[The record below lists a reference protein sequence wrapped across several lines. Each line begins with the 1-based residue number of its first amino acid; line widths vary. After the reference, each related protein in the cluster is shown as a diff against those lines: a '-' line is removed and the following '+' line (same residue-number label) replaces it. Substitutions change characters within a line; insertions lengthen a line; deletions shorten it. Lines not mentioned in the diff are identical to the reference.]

1 MNFKH
6 MLFRAA
12 SALLLVSGLGFAGC
26 DDADPD
32 AFLSVTRQE
41 IEVEYTGLTTEGEM
55 VNFDLGTN
63 RSWRAS
69 YVEEWIHLTH
79 TEGDRGRVRIFL
91 SIDENN
97 TGEDRTGF
105 IIFEGDG
112 GTRRTI
118 AVTQKL
124 KVDALSVTPA
134 KITVVKSGL
143 LETGEKAAI
152 FISTNC
158 DWEISV
164 ADDSK
169 WISPVKT
176 SGAPGD
182 ESIDLDIA
190 QNTTDGVR
198 TGTFTVP
205 ADSKTATVTVTQ
217 NLEGLK
223 VSVSSFLVNKFGFS
237 DEDRTPLTFTVTAAE
252 AWTAQ
257 SDGWLTPSPASGD
270 AGQTEVTLTVGEN
283 TTGAPRNGEVKIL
296 TSLTGLETVVR
307 VAQNAKNSLF
317 DDDGKEVGYV
327 YYDEPF
333 DWTSKFKGADCVG
346 EHTQKGAVNIYT
358 EVNKDQYV
366 VDKAFSDAGLT
377 DFNPDLRTIY
387 ACSDYLKMGAGDK
400 QTGIILPA
408 LAIPEGQA
416 TDIELTFV
424 AASNI
429 GGDGTGK
436 PDAVTVT
443 VAILEGPGSINGDQ
457 GKESEPM
464 TPGEHWEWTPM
475 SVKLYGITGETR
487 VVIRSTQQG
496 LSGYYRWY
504 LDNVKMTKIAAE

>member
-1 MNFKH
+1 MDFKYIII
-6 MLFRAA
+6 RAS
-12 SALLLVSGLGFAGC
+12 SALLLLSGPLFTAC
-26 DDADPD
+26 DDDDPD
-32 AFLSVTRQE
+32 AFITVSKQE
-41 IEVEYTGLTTEGEM
+41 IEVEYNGLTANGET
-55 VNFDLGTN
+55 VNFDLGSNHAWQAT
-63 RSWRAS
+63 
-69 YVEEWIHLTH
+69 YVEEWIHPPH
-79 TEGDRGRVRIFL
+79 TEGDRGRTRIFL
-91 SIDENN
+91 AIDEND
-97 TGEDRTGF
+97 TGKDREGYV
-105 IIFEGDG
+105 IFEGG
-112 GTRRTI
+112 GSRRTV

-124 KVDALSVTPA
+124 KIDALMVSPG
-134 KITVVKSGL
+134 KLTVVRSGL
-143 LETGEKAAI
+143 LETGEKASVY
-152 FISTNC
+152 ISANS
-158 DWEISV
+158 DWTIEPSG
-164 ADDSK
+164 DSG
-169 WISPVKT
+169 WITPSKT
-176 SGAPGD
+176 SGKAGEEDVELTIAP
-182 ESIDLDIA
+182 
-190 QNTTDGVR
+190 NTTGAVR
-198 TGTFTVP
+198 TGTFVVT
-205 ADSKTATVTVTQ
+205 AGSKKATVTVTQ

-223 VSVSSFLVNKFGFS
+223 VSATSFRVNKFGFA
-237 DEDRTPLTFTVTAAE
+237 DEERTPLTFTVTAAE
-252 AWTAQ
+252 AWTSTA
-257 SDGWLTPSPASGD
+257 DGWLTLSPASGD

>member
-55 VNFDLGTN
+55 VNFELGTN
-63 RSWRAS
+63 RSWRAT

-198 TGTFTVP
+198 TGTFTVT

-223 VSVSSFLVNKFGFS
+223 VSVNSFSVNKFGFA

-252 AWTAQ
+252 AWTAE

-317 DDDGKEVGYV
+317 DDD
-327 YYDEPF
+327 
-333 DWTSKFKGADCVG
+333 
-346 EHTQKGAVNIYT
+346 GAVNIYT

-475 SVKLYGITGETR
+475 SVKLYGITGETQ

>member
-169 WISPVKT
+169 WITPVKT

-198 TGTFTVP
+198 TGTFTVT

-317 DDDGKEVGYV
+317 DDDGKEVRLCLLRRAVRLDFEVQRCRLRGRTYAEGSGQ
-327 YYDEPF
+327 YLH
-333 DWTSKFKGADCVG
+333 GG
-346 EHTQKGAVNIYT
+346 EQGSIRSRQSV
-358 EVNKDQYV
+358 
-366 VDKAFSDAGLT
+366 FRCRT
-377 DFNPDLRTIY
+377 DRFQSRFTDDLRLLGLSQNGCRRQ
-387 ACSDYLKMGAGDK
+387 ADRNHPAGSCDSRGAG
-400 QTGIILPA
+400 
-408 LAIPEGQA
+408 
-416 TDIELTFV
+416 
-424 AASNI
+424 
-429 GGDGTGK
+429 
-436 PDAVTVT
+436 
-443 VAILEGPGSINGDQ
+443 
-457 GKESEPM
+457 
-464 TPGEHWEWTPM
+464 H
-475 SVKLYGITGETR
+475 
-487 VVIRSTQQG
+487 
-496 LSGYYRWY
+496 
-504 LDNVKMTKIAAE
+504 

>member
-1 MNFKH
+1 M
-6 MLFRAA
+6 
-12 SALLLVSGLGFAGC
+12 
-26 DDADPD
+26 
-32 AFLSVTRQE
+32 
-41 IEVEYTGLTTEGEM
+41 
-55 VNFDLGTN
+55 
-63 RSWRAS
+63 
-69 YVEEWIHLTH
+69 
-79 TEGDRGRVRIFL
+79 
-91 SIDENN
+91 
-97 TGEDRTGF
+97 
-105 IIFEGDG
+105 
-112 GTRRTI
+112 
-118 AVTQKL
+118 TQKL

-198 TGTFTVP
+198 TGTFTVT

-223 VSVSSFLVNKFGFS
+223 VSVNSFSVNKFGFA

-252 AWTAQ
+252 AWTAE

-317 DDDGKEVGYV
+317 DDDGKEVGMSIT
-327 YYDEPF
+327 
-333 DWTSKFKGADCVG
+333 TS
-346 EHTQKGAVNIYT
+346 
-358 EVNKDQYV
+358 
-366 VDKAFSDAGLT
+366 
-377 DFNPDLRTIY
+377 
-387 ACSDYLKMGAGDK
+387 
-400 QTGIILPA
+400 
-408 LAIPEGQA
+408 
-416 TDIELTFV
+416 
-424 AASNI
+424 
-429 GGDGTGK
+429 
-436 PDAVTVT
+436 
-443 VAILEGPGSINGDQ
+443 
-457 GKESEPM
+457 
-464 TPGEHWEWTPM
+464 
-475 SVKLYGITGETR
+475 
-487 VVIRSTQQG
+487 RSTG
-496 LSGYYRWY
+496 LRSSKVPTAWANIRRRERSIS
-504 LDNVKMTKIAAE
+504 TRR

>member
-55 VNFDLGTN
+55 VNFELGTN
-63 RSWRAS
+63 RSWRAT

-198 TGTFTVP
+198 TGTFTVT

-223 VSVSSFLVNKFGFS
+223 VSVNSFSVNKFGFA

-252 AWTAQ
+252 AWTAE

-333 DWTSKFKGADCVG
+333 D
-346 EHTQKGAVNIYT
+346 
-358 EVNKDQYV
+358 
-366 VDKAFSDAGLT
+366 
-377 DFNPDLRTIY
+377 
-387 ACSDYLKMGAGDK
+387 
-400 QTGIILPA
+400 PA

>member
-55 VNFDLGTN
+55 VNFELGTN
-63 RSWRAS
+63 RSWRAT

-198 TGTFTVP
+198 TGTFTVT

-223 VSVSSFLVNKFGFS
+223 VSVNSFSVNKFGFA

-252 AWTAQ
+252 AWTAE

-333 DWTSKFKGADCVG
+333 DWTSKFKGTDCVG

-358 EVNKDQYV
+358 EVNK
-366 VDKAFSDAGLT
+366 
-377 DFNPDLRTIY
+377 
-387 ACSDYLKMGAGDK
+387 
-400 QTGIILPA
+400 
-408 LAIPEGQA
+408 
-416 TDIELTFV
+416 
-424 AASNI
+424 
-429 GGDGTGK
+429 
-436 PDAVTVT
+436 
-443 VAILEGPGSINGDQ
+443 IN
-457 GKESEPM
+457 
-464 TPGEHWEWTPM
+464 T
-475 SVKLYGITGETR
+475 
-487 VVIRSTQQG
+487 
-496 LSGYYRWY
+496 
-504 LDNVKMTKIAAE
+504 

>member
-1 MNFKH
+1 M
-6 MLFRAA
+6 
-12 SALLLVSGLGFAGC
+12 
-26 DDADPD
+26 
-32 AFLSVTRQE
+32 
-41 IEVEYTGLTTEGEM
+41 
-55 VNFDLGTN
+55 
-63 RSWRAS
+63 
-69 YVEEWIHLTH
+69 HL
-79 TEGDRGRVRIFL
+79 
-91 SIDENN
+91 
-97 TGEDRTGF
+97 
-105 IIFEGDG
+105 
-112 GTRRTI
+112 
-118 AVTQKL
+118 
-124 KVDALSVTPA
+124 VTPA

-198 TGTFTVP
+198 TGTFTVT

-223 VSVSSFLVNKFGFS
+223 VSVNSFSVNKFGFA

-252 AWTAQ
+252 AWTAE

-307 VAQNAKNSLF
+307 GAQNAKNSLF
-317 DDDGKEVGYV
+317 DDDGRRSAMSIM
-327 YYDEPF
+327 
-333 DWTSKFKGADCVG
+333 TSRSTGLRKFKGTDCVG
-346 EHTQKGAVNIYT
+346 EHTQKGAVNIYS
-358 EVNKDQYV
+358 EVNGKYV
-366 VDKAFSDAGLT
+366 GQSVFRCRADRFQSRCT
-377 DFNPDLRTIY
+377 DDLRLLGLSQNGCRRQ
-387 ACSDYLKMGAGDK
+387 ADRNHPAGSCDSR
-400 QTGIILPA
+400 
-408 LAIPEGQA
+408 GQA

-436 PDAVTVT
+436 PRRGNRHSRHSR
-443 VAILEGPGSINGDQ
+443 GPRQHKRRS
-457 GKESEPM
+457 GKKRAS
-464 TPGEHWEWTPM
+464 
-475 SVKLYGITGETR
+475 R
-487 VVIRSTQQG
+487 
-496 LSGYYRWY
+496 
-504 LDNVKMTKIAAE
+504 

>member
-55 VNFDLGTN
+55 VNFELGTN
-63 RSWRAS
+63 RSWRAT

-79 TEGDRGRVRIFL
+79 T
-91 SIDENN
+91 
-97 TGEDRTGF
+97 
-105 IIFEGDG
+105 EGDG

-198 TGTFTVP
+198 TGTFTVT

-223 VSVSSFLVNKFGFS
+223 VSVNSFSVNKFGFA

-252 AWTAQ
+252 AWTAE

-296 TSLTGLETVVR
+296 TSLTWR
-307 VAQNAKNSLF
+307 PLF
-317 DDDGKEVGYV
+317 GS
-327 YYDEPF
+327 PRMRRTRSSTTTARRSAMSIM
-333 DWTSKFKGADCVG
+333 TS
-346 EHTQKGAVNIYT
+346 
-358 EVNKDQYV
+358 
-366 VDKAFSDAGLT
+366 
-377 DFNPDLRTIY
+377 
-387 ACSDYLKMGAGDK
+387 
-400 QTGIILPA
+400 
-408 LAIPEGQA
+408 
-416 TDIELTFV
+416 
-424 AASNI
+424 
-429 GGDGTGK
+429 
-436 PDAVTVT
+436 
-443 VAILEGPGSINGDQ
+443 
-457 GKESEPM
+457 
-464 TPGEHWEWTPM
+464 
-475 SVKLYGITGETR
+475 
-487 VVIRSTQQG
+487 RSTG
-496 LSGYYRWY
+496 LRSSKVPTAWANIHRRER
-504 LDNVKMTKIAAE
+504 LISTRR

>member
-1 MNFKH
+1 M
-6 MLFRAA
+6 
-12 SALLLVSGLGFAGC
+12 
-26 DDADPD
+26 
-32 AFLSVTRQE
+32 
-41 IEVEYTGLTTEGEM
+41 
-55 VNFDLGTN
+55 DL
-63 RSWRAS
+63 
-69 YVEEWIHLTH
+69 
-79 TEGDRGRVRIFL
+79 
-91 SIDENN
+91 
-97 TGEDRTGF
+97 
-105 IIFEGDG
+105 
-112 GTRRTI
+112 
-118 AVTQKL
+118 
-124 KVDALSVTPA
+124 
-134 KITVVKSGL
+134 
-143 LETGEKAAI
+143 
-152 FISTNC
+152 
-158 DWEISV
+158 
-164 ADDSK
+164 
-169 WISPVKT
+169 PVKT

-198 TGTFTVP
+198 TGTFTVT

-223 VSVSSFLVNKFGFS
+223 VSVNSFSVNKFGFA

-252 AWTAQ
+252 AWTAE

-333 DWTSKFKGADCVG
+333 DWTSKFKDTDCVG

-408 LAIPEGQA
+408 LAIPEGRP
-416 TDIELTFV
+416 L
-424 AASNI
+424 
-429 GGDGTGK
+429 
-436 PDAVTVT
+436 
-443 VAILEGPGSINGDQ
+443 ILN
-457 GKESEPM
+457 
-464 TPGEHWEWTPM
+464 
-475 SVKLYGITGETR
+475 
-487 VVIRSTQQG
+487 
-496 LSGYYRWY
+496 
-504 LDNVKMTKIAAE
+504 